1 VFVVLDSGYARLGW
15 RGIRARQSFFTRPP
29 HGFGF
34 TETEEAPTME
44 TSDRAATS

>member
-1 VFVVLDSGYARLGW
+1 LFLIQGMHAWEW

-44 TSDRAATS
+44 ASDRADN